1 MVKVLK
7 GVYKSATNGD
17 LEAVWVEISLN
28 NGQGIAD
35 FNGTSYC
42 FYSRSDFV
50 EKIEMIEKENSKVFP
65 KVTDFFNQ
73 ELLEMTVKFK
83 A

>member
-7 GVYKSATNGD
+7 GIYKSATNGD
-17 LEAVWVEISLN
+17 CEAVWVEISHST
-28 NGQGIAD
+28 GQGIAD
-35 FNGTSYC
+35 FNGTPYS
-42 FYSRSDFV
+42 FYSRSDFM
-50 EKIEMIEKENSKVFP
+50 EKIEMVEKETSKVFP

-73 ELLEMTVKFK
+73 ELSEMTIKFK